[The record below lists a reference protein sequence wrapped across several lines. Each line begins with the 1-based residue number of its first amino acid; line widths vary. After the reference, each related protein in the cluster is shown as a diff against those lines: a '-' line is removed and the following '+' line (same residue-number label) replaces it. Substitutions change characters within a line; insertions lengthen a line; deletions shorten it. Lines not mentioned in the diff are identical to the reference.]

1 MPEPN
6 FYFYFY
12 KVKVWDDLDETEK
25 IYRGITT
32 GDSLSGAIEN
42 LVTTY
47 GEKEIIDIKSLT
59 PISEYHCLEIEDK
72 VVADYLRKI
81 DQF

>member
-6 FYFYFY
+6 FCFYFY

-47 GEKEIIDIKSLT
+47 GEREIIDIKSLT
-59 PISEYHCLEIEDK
+59 ALTDMHCLEIKDK

-81 DQF
+81 ENF